1 MPKKRTLSEAEAA
14 ALFGDDLL
22 KKARARWE
30 KKVAPARAQWDGSRP
45 PAPEPPTPTA
55 PLYVARAGTLSP
67 SEPKANQRTD
77 AGTLGGDVSPA
88 DAFWWEML

>member
-30 KKVAPARAQWDGSRP
+30 RKAAPARAQWDGSRP
-45 PAPEPPTPTA
+45 PAPEPPP
-55 PLYVARAGTLSP
+55 P
-67 SEPKANQRTD
+67 SEDWNR
-77 AGTLGGDVSPA
+77 SA
-88 DAFWWEML
+88 DAQADEWERMTAKPVEFEPPTFEPLDK